1 MATWRD
7 AVIDGI
13 RRLTRSKDSYV
24 FSRQE
29 LINQQLEQITKEI
42 QSKGE
47 TPSQTLSRILQE
59 LREEGIVDF
68 VDNNGNYAFLLDE
81 IRIEREDLPVN
92 ILDRA
97 IQNQKLNFANIAT
110 GENKIQA
117 RQRIGQERLR
127 YWTLINYQSQ
137 CALCDVSTP
146 QLLITSHLAR
156 WADCP
161 EGRGDLSNIV
171 CLCRW
176 HDPLLEYGLISF
188 TDTYKIIKK
197 NPESKMLI
205 KILHETKTLRQP
217 IQMPLSPEYLAKH
230 RERTGFSS

>member
-29 LINQQLEQITKEI
+29 LINQQLEQINKEI

-47 TPSQTLSRILQE
+47 TPSQTLSRIMQE
-59 LREEGIVDF
+59 LRDDGIVEFID
-68 VDNNGNYAFLLDE
+68 DHGNYAFLMDNIE
-81 IRIEREDLPVN
+81 IEREDLPNN
-92 ILDRA
+92 IIDRA
-97 IQNQKLNFANIAT
+97 IQKQKLKFGEIAT
-110 GENKIQA
+110 GESQIRS

-127 YWTLINYQSQ
+127 YWTLINYQTQ
-137 CALCDVSTP
+137 CALCDLSEP
-146 QLLITSHLAR
+146 QLLIASHLAR

-161 EGRGDLSNIV
+161 EGRGDLKNII

-188 TDTYKIIKK
+188 SDSYEILKK
-197 NPESKMLI
+197 NPKSNMLK
-205 KILHETKTLRQP
+205 KILYETNALRQP
-217 IQMPLSPEYLAKH
+217 IEMALSPEYLALH
-230 RERTGFSS
+230 RKRTGF